1 MNEQRETKTETT
13 QDPSGSALKIRAV
26 TPSGEAKDLEIRPD
40 PTGDGTGEEL
50 TDLLL
55 EALGIEEVEPDG
67 PDEAPRRN
75 RSRSWKLRNVT
86 RGRFIDPSQ
95 PLSRDDLQPGDTV
108 EVVGTMVAGGA
119 AR

>member
-1 MNEQRETKTETT
+1 MTELQATKPETT
-13 QDPSGSALKIRAV
+13 SDPRGSSLRIRAV

-40 PTGDGTGEEL
+40 PVGDGTGEEL

-55 EALGIEEVEPDG
+55 ESLGIEEVEPDG
-67 PDEAPRRN
+67 TDEAPRRN

-86 RGRFIDPSQ
+86 RNRFIDPSQ

-108 EVVGTMVAGGA
+108 EVVGSMVAGGVA
-119 AR
+119 E